1 MFGLDGDDAT
11 QASTWSPV
19 GLQPGAKDYY
29 IRRQVMIR
37 NELSERLV
45 VLSAGGTNSQGR
57 FEQSLGDRSDPVNHD
72 GVAIDAVDAETGLV
86 AAPRKKSKK

>member
-1 MFGLDGDDAT
+1 VSSGGWYYSDVVAAVPPEAVAKEPQVTLFGLDGDDAT

-57 FEQSLGDRSDPVNHD
+57 
-72 GVAIDAVDAETGLV
+72 T
-86 AAPRKKSKK
+86 